1 MDPKIKTVLFILTF
15 IPYAVVI
22 LSGIWGAV
30 FGVNFLFTKAYKL
43 GGFILGALVS
53 LCYMIIFPIIPV
65 CAVFHLLCLL
75 RKIVPFIN
83 NISEKEFDTACA
95 VICAA
100 VFITLLIR
108 GYSKYFRRKAKAKH
122 ISERAD
128 EKMNN
133 IKQKGLNL

>member
-1 MDPKIKTVLFILTF
+1 MEPKVKTVLFVLTF
-15 IPYAVVI
+15 IPYAAVI

-43 GGFILGALVS
+43 GGFILGALAS

-65 CAVFHLLCLL
+65 CAVFQLLCLL
-75 RKIVPFIN
+75 RKNVPFIK
-83 NISEKEFDTACA
+83 NICEKEFDIACA

-108 GYSKYFRRKAKAKH
+108 GYFKYLRPKAKVKH

-128 EKMNN
+128 EKINN
-133 IKQKGLNL
+133 IK

>member
-1 MDPKIKTVLFILTF
+1 MDTKVRTVLFVLTF

-22 LSGIWGAV
+22 LSGICGAV
-30 FGVNFLFTKAYKL
+30 FGVNFFFTKADKL

-53 LCYMIIFPIIPV
+53 LGYMTIFPIIPV
-65 CAVFHLLCLL
+65 CEVFQLLCLL
-75 RKIVPFIN
+75 RKTVPFIK
-83 NISEKEFDTACA
+83 NIGAKEFDIACA

-108 GYSKYFRRKAKAKH
+108 GYYKNFRQKTKARH

-128 EKMNN
+128 GKINN
-133 IKQKGLNL
+133 VK